1 MKALA
6 RAALLL
12 AGAALAMPSAAAV
25 LYKTVDEKGVVMF
38 SDVAPAPGADA
49 KRLLVPEASSAAP
62 GTMRLADAT
71 APETLTEERIRAS
84 DAAVQR
90 ASLQVDMAEHALAVA
105 RRPLW
110 QPVDLMKLD
119 GGRMS
124 PGDNDRIAYYQKN
137 LRIAKQ
143 QLADLLRSKRR
154 AEAHTMTAEAGM
166 PVYGPTLPIY
176 RR

>member
-38 SDVAPAPGADA
+38 SDLPPAPGADA
-49 KRLLVPEASSAAP
+49 KRLVVPDASSATP
-62 GTMRLADAT
+62 GAIRSADAI
-71 APETLTEERIRAS
+71 APQTLTEERIRGS
-84 DAAVQR
+84 DEAVQR
-90 ASLQVDMAEHALAVA
+90 ASLQVDLAEHALAVA

-110 QPVDLMKLD
+110 DPADLMKLE
-119 GGRMS
+119 GPRMS
-124 PGDNDRIAYYQKN
+124 RTDQERISYYRKN
-137 LRIAKQ
+137 LKVAQ
-143 QLADLLRSKRR
+143 SQLSDLLRTKRR
-154 AEAHTMTAEAGM
+154 AEAQTMTAEAGM
-166 PVYGPTLPIY
+166 PIYGPSSPIY

>member
-6 RAALLL
+6 SAALLA
-12 AGAALAMPSAAAV
+12 AGTALATPSGAAV

-38 SDVAPAPGADA
+38 SDLPPAPGADA
-49 KRLLVPEASSAAP
+49 KRIVVSQDSAAVPGAMRSADAALPEA
-62 GTMRLADAT
+62 M
-71 APETLTEERIRAS
+71 TEERIRAG
-84 DAAVQR
+84 DEAVQR

-137 LRIAKQ
+137 LRIAKH

-154 AEAHTMTAEAGM
+154 AEANTMTAEAGM
-166 PVYGPTLPIY
+166 PVYGPSLPIY

>member
-1 MKALA
+1 
-6 RAALLL
+6 
-12 AGAALAMPSAAAV
+12 
-25 LYKTVDEKGVVMF
+25 
-38 SDVAPAPGADA
+38 
-49 KRLLVPEASSAAP
+49 
-62 GTMRLADAT
+62 
-71 APETLTEERIRAS
+71 
-84 DAAVQR
+84 
-90 ASLQVDMAEHALAVA
+90 
-105 RRPLW
+105 
-110 QPVDLMKLD
+110 MKLG

-124 PGDNDRIAYYQKN
+124 PEDNDRIAYYQKN

>member
-6 RAALLL
+6 RAALLV
-12 AGAALAMPSAAAV
+12 AGAALMTPSGATV

-38 SDVAPAPGADA
+38 SDLPPEAGADA
-49 KRLLVPEASSAAP
+49 KRLVVPEASSAAP
-62 GTMRLADAT
+62 GAVHAADAT
-71 APETLTEERIRAS
+71 APEILTEERIRTN
-84 DAAVQR
+84 DEAVQR

-110 QPVDLMKLD
+110 DPADLMKLD
-119 GGRMS
+119 GPRMS
-124 PGDNDRIAYYQKN
+124 RTDQERISYYRKN
-137 LRIAKQ
+137 LKVAQ
-143 QLADLLRSKRR
+143 SQLSELLRTKRR

-166 PVYGPTLPIY
+166 PIYGPSSPIY